1 MSNTINS
8 TLYPKIMANISQE
21 LVPLALEVIRQH
33 NAKGSNDWP
42 DELIDKMNQN
52 NIFIENRKLLDPIT
66 QDFVGNGVV
75 LEIEN
80 TTFRILG
87 NSITKEVAI

>member
-8 TLYPKIMANISQE
+8 TLYPKIMANIPQE
-21 LVPLALEVIRQH
+21 LVPLVLEVIKQH
-33 NAKGSNDWP
+33 NTKGSNDWP

-52 NIFIENRKLLDPIT
+52 KIFIENRKLLDPIT

-80 TTFRILG
+80 TTFRVLG
-87 NSITKEVAI
+87 NSITKEVVI

>member
-1 MSNTINS
+1 
-8 TLYPKIMANISQE
+8 MANIPQE
-21 LVPLALEVIRQH
+21 LVLLTLEVIKQH
-33 NAKGSNDWP
+33 NTKGSNDWP

-52 NIFIENRKLLDPIT
+52 NIFIENIKLLDPIT

-87 NSITKEVAI
+87 NSITKEVVI